1 MTFHILS
8 GDSKQLVKEEGIE
21 MCYDC
26 NINLQLVKY
35 SHLVYESCKIFETI
49 QHILFGASLQE
60 QCQEADKEI
69 CEKWR
74 TIRIK

>member
-1 MTFHILS
+1 MTFHILP
-8 GDSKQLVKEEGIE
+8 GASKQLGKEEGIE

-26 NINLQLVKY
+26 NNNLQLVKY
-35 SHLVYESCKIFETI
+35 LHLVYESCKIFETI
-49 QHILFGASLQE
+49 QHIPFGASLQE

-69 CEKWR
+69 CKKWR